1 MTTPDYYA
9 PRAPSGLDVV
19 AYAKRVA
26 DALHRNNPLTD
37 AVVSRG
43 LIKWVGNYTNS
54 GNPDKINYLWV
65 GEFLPADPNLGGVP
79 QRGFSLVR
87 DDSRG
92 GVSAIAMYDSNP
104 GAGGGLRQQ
113 LFFTSGDGNRLAD
126 ESRSGGWSW
135 PEELVPLGPLGNDT
149 LKWPGT
155 QSATFD
161 TLWEGRVNG
170 LGRHLAYRIFAA
182 NDNGASGEF
191 RVRVEAPGGDI
202 TGTTHVLGV
211 NAQSILDATFPI
223 VAARGVTCTIRLEAR
238 RTNAAGACRMTPIT
252 VRCYSTD

>member
-1 MTTPDYYA
+1 MTTPDYYS

-19 AYAKRVA
+19 AYTRRVV

-43 LIKWVGNYTNS
+43 LIKWVGNYTNA
-54 GNPDKINYLWV
+54 GNPDKINFLWI
-65 GEFLPADPNLGGVP
+65 GEFHPADTNLGGVP

-92 GVSAIAMYDSNP
+92 GISAVAMFDSNP
-104 GAGGGLRQQ
+104 SGGGGLRQQ
-113 LFFTSGDGNRLAD
+113 LFITSGDGQRLAA
-126 ESRSGGWSW
+126 ESRNGGWTW
-135 PEELVPLGPLGNDT
+135 PEELVPLGPMGNDT

-161 TLWEGRVNG
+161 TLWEGRVNIV
-170 LGRHLAYRIFAA
+170 GRHMAYRLFAA
-182 NDNGASGEF
+182 NDNGASGEY
-191 RVRVEAPGGDI
+191 RIRVETTGGDI
-202 TGTTHVLGV
+202 TGTVHPLGV
-211 NAQSILDATFPI
+211 NLQNVFDSSFSVA
-223 VAARGVTCTIRLEAR
+223 AARGTTCTVRVEAR
-238 RTNAAGACRMTPIT
+238 RTNAAGACRATPIT